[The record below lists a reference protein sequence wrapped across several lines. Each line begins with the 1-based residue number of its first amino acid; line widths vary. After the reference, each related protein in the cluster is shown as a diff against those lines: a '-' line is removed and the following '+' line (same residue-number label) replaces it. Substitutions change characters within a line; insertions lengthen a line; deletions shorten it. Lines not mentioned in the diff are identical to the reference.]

1 MRSAWLLAVGLV
13 LTPQASAAQAFWDG
27 EKLYDNC
34 TAGDLPVCVGYL
46 MAVLDLSNSREFGPV
61 STQTFGP
68 RFLRYCFTDSDIGRA
83 VDAVVDYLR
92 EHPESRRLGAADVT
106 IRAMA
111 EAFPCR
117 T

>member
-1 MRSAWLLAVGLV
+1 MRSAWLFAVGIT
-13 LTPQASAAQAFWDG
+13 LTSQASVGQTFWDG

-68 RFLRYCFTDSDIGRA
+68 RFLRYCFTDKDVGRA
-83 VDAVVDYLR
+83 VDAVVTYLR
-92 EHPESRRLGAADVT
+92 DHPESRHLAAADLA